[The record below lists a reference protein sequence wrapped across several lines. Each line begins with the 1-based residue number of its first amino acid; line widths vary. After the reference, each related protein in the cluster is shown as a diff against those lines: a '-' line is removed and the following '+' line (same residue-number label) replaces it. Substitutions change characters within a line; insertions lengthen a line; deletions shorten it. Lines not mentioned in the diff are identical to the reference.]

1 MSDNAHKLARIVAE
15 VHEQPWALLPSKLS
29 AILALLEV
37 RASGQRLDADEV
49 RAAIGARESQP
60 VRATSRGVAVLP
72 VFGVLGQRMS
82 MPLQIS
88 GGTSTEMLT
97 KDFRALLAND
107 DVDAIV
113 LAIDSPGGA
122 CHGTDECATAIR
134 AARGSKPIVACVS
147 SLAASAAYW
156 VAAQCDRVVC
166 TPGGDVGSIGV
177 ISAHEDV
184 SGAQQKLGVT
194 TTLVSAGKYK
204 AEGHPFAPLS
214 DEARAA
220 LQRRVDECYA
230 RFVAA
235 VAAGRGVSDATVRE
249 GYGQGRLLGARDA
262 LAAGM
267 IDEIATLDDV
277 LGELAMAGPQ
287 RTRHLSTRAIR
298 QEPLVAATR
307 QRALDDWRRSVS
319 LSLRLLDL

>member
-1 MSDNAHKLARIVAE
+1 M
-15 VHEQPWALLPSKLS
+15 
-29 AILALLEV
+29 
-37 RASGQRLDADEV
+37 
-49 RAAIGARESQP
+49 
-60 VRATSRGVAVLP
+60 
-72 VFGVLGQRMS
+72 
-82 MPLQIS
+82 
-88 GGTSTEMLT
+88 
-97 KDFRALLAND
+97 
-107 DVDAIV
+107 
-113 LAIDSPGGA
+113 
-122 CHGTDECATAIR
+122 
-134 AARGSKPIVACVS
+134 
-147 SLAASAAYW
+147 
-156 VAAQCDRVVC
+156 
-166 TPGGDVGSIGV
+166 
-177 ISAHEDV
+177 
-184 SGAQQKLGVT
+184 T